1 MKLAWITRWNPGQWN
16 VLSKE
21 QRGEGRR
28 REDEEMKKEEIK
40 GQRDVVVHICNLSP
54 VEVEVQISPELEA
67 TLCGIVSLISSA
79 SN

>member
-1 MKLAWITRWNPGQWN
+1 MSYQRSREG
-16 VLSKE
+16 
-21 QRGEGRR
+21 RGEEGR
-28 REDEEMKKEEIK
+28 MKKRRKKKSK
-40 GQRDVVVHICNLSP
+40 GQHDVVVHICNLSP